1 MIDRV
6 NILGVYIHAIN
17 MGQALDQIQKWI
29 ESRDPHYVCVTP
41 AHGVMD
47 AQHNPELQN
56 IFNQSGLV
64 TPDGMSI
71 VWLLKLSGQSHVS
84 RVYGPDLTLAL
95 IERGLPFRWRHF
107 FYGGAPETPELL
119 VEKLKER
126 FPELIVA
133 GTYSPPF
140 RELTMEEEEEI
151 VRMIKKASPDILWV
165 GISTPKQEHW
175 MAKFVHKLNVP
186 VLIGVGAAFDFLSG
200 RKKQAPLW
208 MQKNG
213 VEWFFRLITEP
224 RRLWKRYVQ
233 MPLFVLLVL
242 AQKLR
247 LISYDR

>member
-1 MIDRV
+1 MLDRV
-6 NILGVYIHAIN
+6 NILGVNIHAIN
-17 MGQALDQIQKWI
+17 MGQALDQIQVWV
-29 ESRDPHYVCVTP
+29 ESRDPHYVCVAP

-47 AQHNPELQN
+47 AQYDSELRD
-56 IFNQSGLV
+56 IFNHSGLV

-95 IERGLPFRWRHF
+95 IERGLPFKWKHF
-107 FYGGAPETPELL
+107 FYGGSPETPGLL
-119 VEKLKER
+119 AVKIKDI
-126 FPELIVA
+126 FPECIVA

-140 RELTMEEEEEI
+140 RELTPEEEGEI
-151 VRMIKKASPDILWV
+151 VRLIKKTSPDVLWV

-175 MAKFVHKLNVP
+175 MAKFVHRLNVP

-208 MQKNG
+208 MQRNG
-213 VEWFFRLITEP
+213 LEWFFRLITEP
-224 RRLWKRYVQ
+224 RRLWKRYAQ

-242 AQKLR
+242 AQKLG
-247 LISYDR
+247 IKSYDR